1 MGILFSVCFSCEME
15 LVEDGK
21 VFVEF
26 IMVLNWSLEFLVIV
40 VILDV
45 VGK

>member
-1 MGILFSVCFSCEME
+1 MGILFSVCFSCEM
-15 LVEDGK
+15 DGK

-26 IMVLNWSLEFLVIV
+26 IMVLNWSLDFLVIV

-45 VGK
+45 LGK